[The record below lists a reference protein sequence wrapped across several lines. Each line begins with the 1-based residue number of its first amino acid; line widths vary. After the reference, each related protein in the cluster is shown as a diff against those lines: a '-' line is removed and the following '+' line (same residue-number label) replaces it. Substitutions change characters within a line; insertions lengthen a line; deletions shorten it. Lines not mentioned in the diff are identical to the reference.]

1 MEFLGYIHSSTT
13 LGYFYAVL
21 SFLILYFFA
30 IMYANYRKKYCGASF
45 LIFSIRFEFG
55 VFQVVST
62 WTVLYLKKGI
72 SKCLYVFNSTQ
83 F

>member
-1 MEFLGYIHSSTT
+1 
-13 LGYFYAVL
+13 
-21 SFLILYFFA
+21 
-30 IMYANYRKKYCGASF
+30 MYANYRKKYCGASF

-62 WTVLYLKKGI
+62 LTVLYLKKGI